1 MRKKYSRNPLKI
13 DNAHITKAQ
22 HFFFFLLYI
31 LEVLMDFV
39 WIRLY
44 EMENCQMNRKMIITW
59 WLVKLCIKNLAAR
72 LTSFHFCL
80 QCKYTWSSYFKNNH
94 HDSFIVTLPKKI
106 HTYKFI
112 AWTKYQLAFCV
123 DLFSG
128 FQ

>member
-22 HFFFFLLYI
+22 RFFFFLLYI
-31 LEVLMDFV
+31 LEVLVDFV

-44 EMENCQMNRKMIITW
+44 KIENCQMNRKMIITW

-72 LTSFHFCL
+72 LTSSHFYL
-80 QCKYTWSSYFKNNH
+80 QCKYTWSSYFKNND

-106 HTYKFI
+106 HAYKFI